1 MIRES
6 TKVYAKFSRKLKEE
20 VRVSWGATE
29 IFAEWVKL
37 SVGPEYEVERVCPT
51 MALNMIV

>member
-6 TKVYAKFSRKLKEE
+6 TKVYAKYSGKLKEE

-29 IFAEWVKL
+29 IFAEWVKH
-37 SVGPEYEVERVCPT
+37 SG
-51 MALNMIV
+51 